1 MRSAMLVM
9 SMLVLAAPAWAAK
22 GPAWKE
28 EMDFYKSSKVAPL
41 QTLALGSVD
50 VRVGTHLERLTL
62 LSGEGHTGKKVAGAA
77 GAVALSVLGMGA
89 GQDMAAREPLEEH
102 LSAEDARKIADEVA
116 QSIQQHL
123 VIPGVQL
130 VAGEAVTGT
139 PAYQSAHGGLT
150 DVAKH
155 TLEVKDGR
163 FSPEYH
169 YGIWTQPAN
178 GYAYRGP
185 KGGMASKFGFGGN
198 GPMWGDKTFS
208 PAVRAA
214 VGAQALMTVDVF
226 LANTRKNF
234 KVQEMKVRLL
244 GPMRDGGTDNI
255 VLSYL
260 LDNADALAVP
270 VQGSHKDNYAQWQA
284 LRPAFEAKLQE
295 LSALLAAQV
304 G

>member
-1 MRSAMLVM
+1 MRSAMLM
-9 SMLVLAAPAWAAK
+9 LSMLVLAAPAWAAK
-22 GPAWKE
+22 EPKWKE

-62 LSGEGHTGKKVAGAA
+62 LSGEGHTGKKLASAAGAA
-77 GAVALSVLGMGA
+77 ALTLLGAGN

-102 LSAEDARKIADEVA
+102 LSAEDARRIADEVA

-123 VIPGVQL
+123 VVPGVQL
-130 VAGEAVTGT
+130 VAGTAVTDL
-139 PAYQSAHGGLT
+139 PAYQSAHDGVT
-150 DVAKH
+150 DVAKQS
-155 TLEVKDGR
+155 LSVKEGR

-169 YGIWTQPAN
+169 FGVWMQPAG

-185 KGGMASKFGFGGN
+185 KGAASKFGFGGN
-198 GPMWGDKTFS
+198 GPLWGDKTFS

-226 LANTRKNF
+226 LANTRKDF
-234 KVQEMKVRLL
+234 RVQEMKVRLL

-255 VLSYL
+255 VISYL
-260 LDNADALAVP
+260 LDNADALSVP
-270 VQGSHKDNYAQWQA
+270 VQGSHKDSYASWQA

-295 LSALLAAQV
+295 LSTLLAAQL

>member
-1 MRSAMLVM
+1 MRSAMLVV
-9 SMLVLAAPAWAAK
+9 SMLVLSAPAWAAK
-22 GPAWKE
+22 GPVWKE

-77 GAVALSVLGMGA
+77 GAAALTMLGLGS

-102 LSAEDARKIADEVA
+102 LSQEDARRIADEVA

-123 VIPGVQL
+123 VIPGVQV
-130 VAGEAVTGT
+130 VAGAAVTDT
-139 PAYQSAHGGLT
+139 PAYQAAHGGMTGVDEQSLT
-150 DVAKH
+150 
-155 TLEVKDGR
+155 VKDGR

-169 YGIWTQPAN
+169 FGIWMQPAG

-185 KGGMASKFGFGGN
+185 KGAASKFGFGGN

-208 PAVRAA
+208 PVVRAA

-226 LANTRKNF
+226 LANTRKDF
-234 KVQEMKVRLL
+234 RVQEMKVRLL

-255 VLSYL
+255 VISYL
-260 LDNADALAVP
+260 LDNPDMLAVP
-270 VQGSHKDNYAQWQA
+270 VEGSHKDSYASWQA

-295 LSALLAAQV
+295 LSTLLASQV